1 MNSSATD
8 HISARI
14 AVRVQ
19 ASARKNEVVGLRD
32 GVLIVRVTAPAI
44 EGRANESLSRLLAK
58 RLRVP
63 RSSVTVIRGQRSRD
77 KVTEIEG
84 LDHPTLLAA
93 LTE

>member
-1 MNSSATD
+1 MSAT
-8 HISARI
+8 I

-19 ASARKNEVVGLRD
+19 ASARENSVVGLRD
-32 GVLIVRVTAPAI
+32 GVLIVRVTAPAV

-77 KVTEIEG
+77 KVVEIEG
-84 LDHPTLLAA
+84 LDPSTLMEG
-93 LTE
+93 LTA

>member
-1 MNSSATD
+1 VTN
-8 HISARI
+8 ARI

-19 ASARKNEVVGLRD
+19 ASARKNEVIGLRD

-63 RSSVTVIRGQRSRD
+63 RSSVTIVRGQRSRD
-77 KVTEIEG
+77 KVIQIEG
-84 LDHPTLLAA
+84 LDHRMLLEA

>member
-1 MNSSATD
+1 M
-8 HISARI
+8 SARI

-19 ASARKNEVVGLRD
+19 ASARENTVVGLRD

-44 EGRANESLSRLLAK
+44 QGRANESLSRMLAK

-77 KVTEIEG
+77 KVIEIEG
-84 LDHPTLLAA
+84 LDHPTLLKA
-93 LTE
+93 LTG